1 MPVSPEIA
9 ESNRVQRARLTKLV
23 RNLDE
28 AELRTRL
35 RNGWTVAGALGHLAF
50 WDRQRL
56 CLIRRWAAG
65 DIRTGAYDSDVFND
79 AVQPLLE
86 MIPPEQIAAAAVK
99 AADEIDALLLELPD
113 EMIEAALARP
123 DAPHVDR
130 GEHRCHHLDRIE
142 EALAGDRGVA
152 SRSESTR

>member
-1 MPVSPEIA
+1 MPVSREIA

-23 RNLDE
+23 RNLDD
-28 AELRTRL
+28 AGLRTRL
-35 RNGWTVAGALGHLAF
+35 PNAWTVAGALGHLAF

-65 DIRTGAYDSDVFND
+65 DIRSGAYDSDVFND

-113 EMIEAALARP
+113 ETIEAALERP

-130 GEHRCHHLDRIE
+130 GEHRRHHLDRIE
-142 EALAGDRGVA
+142 EALAEARA
-152 SRSESTR
+152 AP

>member
-1 MPVSPEIA
+1 MPVSREIA

-23 RNLDE
+23 RNLDD
-28 AELRTRL
+28 AGLRTRL
-35 RNGWTVAGALGHLAF
+35 PNGWTVAGTLGHLAF

-56 CLIRRWAAG
+56 CLLRRWAAG
-65 DIRTGAYDSDVFND
+65 DVRSGAYDSDVFND

-86 MIPPEQIAAAAVK
+86 MIPPEQIAAAAVR
-99 AADEIDALLLELPD
+99 AAEEIDTLLLKLPD

-130 GEHRCHHLDRIE
+130 GEHRRHHLDRIE

>member
-86 MIPPEQIAAAAVK
+86 MIPPERIAAAAVK

-130 GEHRCHHLDRIE
+130 GEHRRHHLDRID
-142 EALAGDRGVA
+142 EALPGERGVA

>member
-1 MPVSPEIA
+1 MPVSREIA
-9 ESNRVQRARLTKLV
+9 ESNRVQRARLNKLV
-23 RNLDE
+23 RNLDD
-28 AELRTRL
+28 AGLRTRL
-35 RNGWTVAGALGHLAF
+35 PNGWTVAGALGHLAF

-86 MIPPEQIAAAAVK
+86 MIPPEQIAAAVVK

-113 EMIEAALARP
+113 ETIEAALARP

-130 GEHRCHHLDRIE
+130 GEHRRHHLDRIE
-142 EALAGDRGVA
+142 EALAKARVA
-152 SRSESTR
+152 P